1 MSVSNS
7 ARSLDD
13 LLSEFSDDEFVQEL
27 EEEKAALRLM
37 QQLTEWVLQN
47 QNSKRL
53 QSSLDQSSDLGL
65 TTI

>member
-1 MSVSNS
+1 
-7 ARSLDD
+7 

-37 QQLTEWVLQN
+37 QQLAEWVLQN

-53 QSSLDQSSDLGL
+53 QSSLD
-65 TTI
+65 